1 MIPIEKS
8 TIGRPSKYLPQLHID
23 QAFKLGAL
31 GLIDKEIA
39 SFFNI
44 ATSTFKLWKKK
55 HPEFSAAVERGKICA
70 DAKVAVSLYQSAI
83 GAVYV
88 EHEKIVIYQGKI
100 TIVKLKKQLPP
111 SFVAQK
117 FWLNNRQPELWGFD
131 CPRCR
136 ARKAA
141 KENNFPI

>member
-1 MIPIEKS
+1 MT
-8 TIGRPSKYLPQLHID
+8 TIKKTKTGRPSKYIADLYVD
-23 QAFKLGAL
+23 QAFKLGTI
-31 GLIDKEIA
+31 GLTDKEIA

-83 GAVYV
+83 GGVHIEY
-88 EHEKIVIYQGKI
+88 EKIVKYQGKI

-111 SFVAQK
+111 SVSAQR
-117 FWLNNRQPELWGFD
+117 FWLNNRQPDLWGMD

-136 ARKAA
+136 ARKAT
-141 KENNFPI
+141 EE

>member
-1 MIPIEKS
+1 MRAIEK
-8 TIGRPSKYLPQLHID
+8 TKVGRPSKYSPKQHID

-31 GLIDKEIA
+31 GLTDKEIA

-55 HPEFSAAVERGKICA
+55 NPEFSASVERGKICA
-70 DAKVAVSLYQSAI
+70 NAKVAVSLYKSAI
-83 GAVYV
+83 GDVYI
-88 EHEKIVIYQGKI
+88 EQETIVKYQGSI
-100 TIVKLKKQLPP
+100 RIVKLKKQLPP
-111 SFVAQK
+111 SVSAQR
-117 FWLNNRQPELWGFD
+117 FWLNNRLPDAWGMD

-141 KENNFPI
+141 KENQ